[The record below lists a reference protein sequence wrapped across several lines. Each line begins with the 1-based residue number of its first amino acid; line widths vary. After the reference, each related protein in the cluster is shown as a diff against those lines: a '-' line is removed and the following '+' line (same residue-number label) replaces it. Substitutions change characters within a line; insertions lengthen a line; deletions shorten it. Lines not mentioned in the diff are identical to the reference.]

1 MRIYLNDN
9 FIIKSK
15 NLSEED
21 IKAILKAYL
30 IEILIHESFHF
41 IRRAYCMGKPSKYL
55 VFQKSKDNNEK
66 EIGKYLIY
74 FIFKVKQIDKID
86 LETAKLIIDVK
97 NWNLIGNKN
106 FENLF
111 NKEITKTQLNNE
123 QYIRFM
129 EIKVFEDEKEI
140 EIEYSIDRY

>member
-1 MRIYLNDN
+1 
-9 FIIKSK
+9 
-15 NLSEED
+15 
-21 IKAILKAYL
+21 
-30 IEILIHESFHF
+30 
-41 IRRAYCMGKPSKYL
+41 MGKPSKYL